1 MKILFLGG
9 NMAETP
15 VDWLVEAS
23 KIVVYKKDE
32 VNINDVRES
41 DIKGAIESSNE
52 RRMMSAEAR
61 GFGYRRGNERV
72 PGVLMKEVLFKEF
85 E

>member
-1 MKILFLGG
+1 TNINQLRKTI
-9 NMAETP
+9 
-15 VDWLVEAS
+15 WLVEVS

-41 DIKGAIESSNE
+41 DIKGAIKGLIESPNE
-52 RRMMSAEAR
+52 LRMMSAKAR
-61 GFGYRRGNERV
+61 GFDYRRGNGRV

>member
-1 MKILFLGG
+1 MKTIFLGG
-9 NMAETP
+9 NMAEIL

-41 DIKGAIESSNE
+41 DIKGSIGSPNE
-52 RRMMSAEAR
+52 QRMMSAKAR
-61 GFGYRRGNERV
+61 GFLTIEEATRGCLGY
-72 PGVLMKEVLFKEF
+72 
-85 E
+85 